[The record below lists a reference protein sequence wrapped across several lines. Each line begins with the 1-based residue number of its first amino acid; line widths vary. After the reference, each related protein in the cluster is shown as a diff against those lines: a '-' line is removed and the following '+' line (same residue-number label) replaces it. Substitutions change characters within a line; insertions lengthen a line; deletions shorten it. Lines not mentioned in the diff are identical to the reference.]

1 MEQFFIDFDWNS
13 FWMNFIVSFIFLI
26 LSVIISIKL
35 IPHFTVKLLQ
45 KKRKKYIVTKISY
58 IIQEF
63 CQFIEKSPFKDSEI
77 TSEQLS
83 IFTSKRDLKTHRFI
97 GIIDLNIFKEITHL
111 KVKKLILK
119 SSTNLNPEDILEF
132 IKKEKTKLDK
142 FRSKLE
148 SIINY
153 HSLDIDEEIVSD
165 VSQLCLEIRALEI
178 KYSYNHSFDDLIEKG
193 LTKRTGVF
201 GISEIAE
208 IYRLTLQLL
217 KKLLDLSIIEVQ
229 IEKKK

>member
-1 MEQFFIDFDWNS
+1 MEQFFMNFNWES
-13 FWMNFIVSFIFLI
+13 FWMNAIVSSIFLL
-26 LSVIISIKL
+26 LSIVISIKL
-35 IPHFTVKLLQ
+35 IPHFTVKLLK

-63 CQFIEKSPFKDSEI
+63 CEFIEKSPFKDSEI

-83 IFTSKRDLKTHRFI
+83 IFTNKKDLKNYRFI

-111 KVKKLILK
+111 KVLILE
-119 SSTNLNPEDILEF
+119 SSNNLNPEDRLELV
-132 IKKEKTKLDK
+132 KREKTKLDR

-153 HSLDIDEEIVSD
+153 HSLDIDEEIISD

-178 KYSYNHSFDDLIEKG
+178 KYNYNHSIDDLIEKG
-193 LTKRTGVF
+193 LTKRTSVF

-208 IYRLTLQLL
+208 IYRLILNLL
-217 KKLLDLSIIEVQ
+217 KKLLELSVIEVQ

>member
-1 MEQFFIDFDWNS
+1 MNFNWES
-13 FWMNFIVSFIFLI
+13 FWMNAIVSSIFLV
-26 LSVIISIKL
+26 LSIVISIKL
-35 IPHFTVKLLQ
+35 IPHFTVKLLK

-63 CQFIEKSPFKDSEI
+63 CEFIEKSPFKDSEI

-83 IFTSKRDLKTHRFI
+83 IFTNKKDLKNYRFI

-111 KVKKLILK
+111 KVKILILE
-119 SSTNLNPEDILEF
+119 SSNNLNPEDRLELV
-132 IKKEKTKLDK
+132 KMEKTKLDR

-153 HSLDIDEEIVSD
+153 HSLDIDEEIISD

-178 KYSYNHSFDDLIEKG
+178 KYNYNHSIDDLIEKG
-193 LTKRTGVF
+193 LTKRTSVF

-208 IYRLTLQLL
+208 IYRLILNLL
-217 KKLLDLSIIEVQ
+217 KKLLELSVIEVQ